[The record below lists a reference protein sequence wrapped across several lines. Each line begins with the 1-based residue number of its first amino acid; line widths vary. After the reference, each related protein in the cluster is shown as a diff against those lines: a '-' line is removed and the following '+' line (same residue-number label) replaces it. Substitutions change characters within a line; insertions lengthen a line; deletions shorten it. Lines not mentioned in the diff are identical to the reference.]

1 MPLEIG
7 IIFTAGPAVNRILE
21 SSGRSDTFRLGEIN
35 PSRDLQEGHHIIL
48 NTEFAN
54 VLKVTLPGKGITS
67 DVERRSIS
75 SRNNVTDVVGREF
88 RIKRLD
94 NLVASLL
101 VGNSIG
107 ATVNLSKNYV
117 E

>member
-1 MPLEIG
+1 M
-7 IIFTAGPAVNRILE
+7 AGHLDPIPNIT
-21 SSGRSDTFRLGEIN
+21 RSTPRRL
-35 PSRDLQEGHHIIL
+35 
-48 NTEFAN
+48 
-54 VLKVTLPGKGITS
+54 
-67 DVERRSIS
+67 S

>member
-1 MPLEIG
+1 M
-7 IIFTAGPAVNRILE
+7 
-21 SSGRSDTFRLGEIN
+21 FRLGEID

-48 NTEFAN
+48 NAEFVN
-54 VLKVTLPGKGITS
+54 VLKVTLPGEGIGS

-75 SRNNVTDVVGREF
+75 SRNNATDVAGREF
-88 RIKRLD
+88 WIKRLD

-101 VGNSIG
+101 AGNSVG
-107 ATVNLSKNYV
+107 TTVNLAKNNV